1 MKNLETQVGQLALAM
16 QNQPR
21 DSFPSDTKKNPK
33 DCMEL
38 TLRSVKELK
47 GSNEAKKKQTGVK
60 IEKTYQNSIIKEKK
74 LNRNGLFDETE
85 KMK

>member
-33 DCMEL
+33 DCMAL

-47 GSNEAKKKQTGVK
+47 GSNEAKKKQTGVE
-60 IEKTYQNSIIKEKK
+60 IEKTYQHSIIKEK
-74 LNRNGLFDETE
+74 NININGLFDETE
-85 KMK
+85 QMK